1 MDVDYFLYESSVDST
16 FYFNNDDLNYSSYNI
31 SKLEIESENEGEF
44 DYLINEKTDFC
55 FDENKNN
62 IILDSE
68 EKINDLYKETK
79 LDIFYKKKENKH
91 HHSNREKKNNKE
103 GKTKVYKSFN
113 FNLNEGNIQMKYIN
127 YLNKKR
133 MRNKI

>member
-44 DYLINEKTDFC
+44 DYLIHEETDFC

-62 IILDSE
+62 IILDSK

-79 LDIFYKKKENKH
+79 LDIFYKKKKINIIILI
-91 HHSNREKKNNKE
+91 EKKKTIKKE
-103 GKTKVYKSFN
+103 KLKFI
-113 FNLNEGNIQMKYIN
+113 NLLILI
-127 YLNKKR
+127 
-133 MRNKI
+133 

>member
-1 MDVDYFLYESSVDST
+1 MDVDYFLYESSEDST

-44 DYLINEKTDFC
+44 DYLIHEETDFC

-91 HHSNREKKNNKE
+91 HHSNKKKKNNKE

-127 YLNKKR
+127 YLNNKR